1 MAQSSGTAEGGQAP
15 EKPRIL
21 KPKTEGNSKIET
33 RKEFDRG
40 WRGFHRFLGGRS
52 QLKVAQVFNHCC
64 IAEFYSADRPTL
76 PTDTVRSQAAQIEKH
91 PVQAPSSNIQ
101 APEKSETRKSKLEKN
116 LTADGADFTD
126 FLADVRS

>member
-1 MAQSSGTAEGGQAP
+1 MARISQISWRTFAAESSAGFSVSQNFILLTAQTSRRPRLVRTSRRIESTKLQHPSTRETPNP
-15 EKPRIL
+15 E
-21 KPKTEGNSKIET
+21 TENRRKFET

-76 PTDTVRSQAAQIEKH
+76 PTDTVR
-91 PVQAPSSNIQ
+91 
-101 APEKSETRKSKLEKN
+101 
-116 LTADGADFTD
+116 
-126 FLADVRS
+126 